1 MKNLL
6 KIAGLVLLLT
16 ACSKEKSIQKYF
28 VDKHEDVDFT
38 ALDISTKTLFSN
50 FEELTQEEKE
60 QLKNISKL
68 NVLVLNSSNQDK
80 MNNEYKEVSQILNQ
94 SSYSSLIEV
103 NSEDGSMM
111 MNIEGNDVNNINEL
125 VFLGKNDE
133 MGMIVARVL
142 GKHINPTNFY
152 QTMKMAEKMD
162 TGILE
167 NFAKQFD
174 LN

>member
-1 MKNLL
+1 MKNIVIIVVFAFLL
-6 KIAGLVLLLT
+6 A
-16 ACSKEKSIQKYF
+16 ACSKEESIQKYF

-38 ALDISTKTLFSN
+38 ALDLSTKTLFSN
-50 FEELTQEEKE
+50 FEELTQEEKD

-80 MNNEYKEVSQILNQ
+80 MNEEYTQVSKILNQ
-94 SSYSSLIEV
+94 STYSSLFQV

-111 MNIEGNDVNNINEL
+111 MNIKGNDVSNINEL

-142 GKHINPTNFY
+142 GNKINPNNFY

-162 TGILE
+162 TGILD